1 MVKKMKLPFLNK
13 NTSSSSISSNSS
25 SSSYSW
31 PWPSSH
37 QQNPKTISSKA
48 SFTVNKPENVDEP
61 EPPPPGSFSSTS
73 STTEDTMENPPDIES
88 IENVIRGLKS
98 SKRLIFER
106 RGESNS
112 ILEKGTKKEEEQ
124 EDEEEEAHEKEG
136 EEEGFMLL
144 SLESNDPYSDF
155 KKSMEK
161 MVEAHAL
168 HHDWKSLEKL
178 LFWFLKV
185 NVKTSHK
192 YIFTAFVDL
201 LLNLSIGLSKDVVG
215 EPNSNVVVESP
226 TSPISFYTSYSSSS
240 DETSSTSA
248 GFLPGNTTSEKS
260 KDVVCCLSSLFEMEE
275 KITDNI
281 DLSGYVSS

>member
-1 MVKKMKLPFLNK
+1 MKLPFLNK
-13 NTSSSSISSNSS
+13 NTSSSSLSSNSS
-25 SSSYSW
+25 YSSYSW
-31 PWPSSH
+31 PWPSSR

-48 SFTVNKPENVDEP
+48 SFTINKPKNFDEP
-61 EPPPPGSFSSTS
+61 EPPPGSFSSSS

-106 RGESNS
+106 RGKSNS
-112 ILEKGTKKEEEQ
+112 ILEEATKREEE
-124 EDEEEEAHEKEG
+124 EEEEAHDEE

-144 SLESNDPYSDF
+144 SFESNDPYSDF

-168 HHDWKSLEKL
+168 HHDWRSLEKL

-192 YIFTAFVDL
+192 YIFAAFVDL
-201 LLNLSIGLSKDVVG
+201 LLNLAVGISKDVAG
-215 EPNSNVVVESP
+215 EANSNVVLESP
-226 TSPISFYTSYSSSS
+226 SSPISFYTSYSSSS
-240 DETSSTSA
+240 DETSSTSV
-248 GFLPGNTTSEKS
+248 GFLPGNSIGEKS

-275 KITDNI
+275 KIKDNI
-281 DLSGYVSS
+281 DLSAYVSS